1 MALTESSGGG
11 VKGLAAVLAVLALLV
26 AIYLGSRGP
35 ADTEPPRPWHS
46 ETPAP
51 TAGK

>member
-11 VKGLAAVLAVLALLV
+11 VKGLAAVLAVIALLV
-26 AIYLGSRGP
+26 VIYMGTRGP

-46 ETPAP
+46 STPAP
-51 TAGK
+51 SK

>member
-11 VKGLAAVLAVLALLV
+11 VKGLAAVMALIALLV
-26 AIYLGSRGP
+26 AIYLGTRGP
-35 ADTEPPRPWHS
+35 SIDEPPRPWHS

>member
-11 VKGLAAVLAVLALLV
+11 VKGLAAVLALLLLAVVL
-26 AIYLGSRGP
+26 YLGSRGP
-35 ADTEPPRPWHS
+35 VVEEPPRPWHS

-51 TAGK
+51 SGK